1 MRASGCGPGSDGHR
15 KLTAQP
21 PAEPQASAPLA
32 LAQSKAETRSRRCF
46 PKAAPKKMLGQ
57 APWARLSPSGPAV
70 LLLALCTGVTTQDIC
85 SSPGFQ
91 VHGGNDQTPVLY
103 LNASSAKEGERVLLQ
118 CILDEQFPP
127 TRVVF
132 CKNGLEEFSLKAQ
145 QGRLIYA
152 LVLNITSRS
161 AGMYTCGYQQ
171 RNESNWVR
179 NSALSAPWTLSVAG
193 ASAGETITDIQSSTG
208 ACRGRCPR
216 HQHIDRPQMED
227 TSNGEVQCE
236 YYLLPWGKPHAP
248 LTMVTPAYAFPMQ
261 SHHFIS
267 HWDIQNPCPFIK
279 TRFLSSTSCPASS
292 LHAEC
297 VRLHKGHG
305 SIPVLPGTKPICLG
319 DPSTPAPAS
328 GSISPASASAFVLSS
343 VSCQRNFCSEKQK
356 APRSNERCGSL
367 PWWGKHFIVCSE
379 TTSSTKERMLWL
391 GDRL

>member
-227 TSNGEVQCE
+227 TSNGEVQ
-236 YYLLPWGKPHAP
+236 YSTITHVRWDRPLPVQHMSDTTTYA
-248 LTMVTPAYAFPMQ
+248 TVTHTQ
-261 SHHFIS
+261 I
-267 HWDIQNPCPFIK
+267 
-279 TRFLSSTSCPASS
+279 R
-292 LHAEC
+292 
-297 VRLHKGHG
+297 
-305 SIPVLPGTKPICLG
+305 
-319 DPSTPAPAS
+319 
-328 GSISPASASAFVLSS
+328 
-343 VSCQRNFCSEKQK
+343 
-356 APRSNERCGSL
+356 
-367 PWWGKHFIVCSE
+367 
-379 TTSSTKERMLWL
+379 
-391 GDRL
+391 

>member
-1 MRASGCGPGSDGHR
+1 MRASGCGQGSGGHR
-15 KLTAQP
+15 KPTGQL
-21 PAEPQASAPLA
+21 PAALQASVPPSP
-32 LAQSKAETRSRRCF
+32 AQSKAETRSRHCS

-70 LLLALCTGVTTQDIC
+70 LLLVLCTGVTTQDIC

-103 LNASSAKEGERVLLQ
+103 LNASSAKEGETVLLQ

-145 QGRLIYA
+145 QGKVIYA

-161 AGMYTCGYQQ
+161 AGTYTCGYQQ
-171 RNESNWVR
+171 RNKKNWVR
-179 NSALSAPWTLSVAG
+179 NSALSAPQTLSVAG
-193 ASAGETITDIQSSTG
+193 AGETTTDIQSSKGTVLAVAAVGLVLLSAGSWFAIRKG

-216 HQHIDRPQMED
+216 HQHVGRPQMED
-227 TSNGEVQCE
+227 TSNGEVQCV

-248 LTMVTPAYAFPMQ
+248 LTMVTLACTFPVQ
-261 SHHFIS
+261 SQHFIS

-279 TRFLSSTSCPASS
+279 ARFLSSTSCPASS

-297 VRLHKGHG
+297 GCWLYKGHG
-305 SIPVLPGTKPICLG
+305 SIPVLPGTKPICLW
-319 DPSTPAPAS
+319 
-328 GSISPASASAFVLSS
+328 GSF
-343 VSCQRNFCSEKQK
+343 
-356 APRSNERCGSL
+356 
-367 PWWGKHFIVCSE
+367 H
-379 TTSSTKERMLWL
+379 TSSSP
-391 GDRL
+391 RLHFPCSSLCFCPFFSFLSEEFLLREAKSTAQQ